1 MLFLNLIIALLLIG
15 FGFFTGLF
23 VYWCLEARI
32 DRVNYNDYL
41 KKVKDLLKKEG
52 YDPTQPPTV
61 DDFDEKEN
69 RKDEENDKFD

>member
-1 MLFLNLIIALLLIG
+1 MIFLNLVVALLLVG

-23 VYWCLEARI
+23 VYWCFEARI

-41 KKVKDLLKKEG
+41 KKVKDLLKNEG
-52 YDPTQPPTV
+52 YDPIQPPKV

-69 RKDEENDKFD
+69 RKDVKNDESN

>member
-1 MLFLNLIIALLLIG
+1 MIFLNLVIALLLVG

-23 VYWCLEARI
+23 VYWCFEARI

-41 KKVKDLLKKEG
+41 KKVKDLLKNEG
-52 YDPTQPPTV
+52 YDPIQPPTV

-69 RKDEENDKFD
+69 RKDVKNDETN